1 MSKDQTPGIKLNRAD
16 KNRLFPVFLKLE
28 ELEVLL
34 VGGGKVGLEK
44 LNAVL
49 VNAPATSI
57 TVIAIEIAEEIKE
70 LAENYPGVK
79 LIERAFEPQDL
90 DEKEIVIVAIND
102 KSTSNYIRVLS
113 KQ

>member
-1 MSKDQTPGIKLNRAD
+1 MSKEQTSGIMLNRTD

-44 LNAVL
+44 LSAVL

-57 TVIAIEIAEEIKE
+57 TVIAIEIAEEIKN
-70 LAENYPGVK
+70 LAENHPKVK
-79 LIERAFEPQDL
+79 LVERAFEPQDL
-90 DEKEIVIVAIND
+90 DEKEIVIVA
-102 KSTSNYIRVLS
+102 
-113 KQ
+113 